1 MKTFVSFFLLTISI
15 AFGQNS
21 LQISNGFIQ
30 LDATSQNFEE
40 IKAKNNQVKAEF
52 DPQNGAL
59 SCNALIKDFHFK
71 LSLMEEHFNN
81 HYLESDTYPK
91 AYFKGKI
98 IDFDSAKVTTTGTE
112 FVLKGTLTLHGNSKK
127 ISTTIIIKNTSSK
140 YILETNFDVLLADF
154 EIKIPKTLTNQISNT
169 SNIKAKFEFKISEK

>member
-1 MKTFVSFFLLTISI
+1 MKTFLSFFLLTTFIV
-15 AFGQNS
+15 FGQNS
-21 LQISNGFIQ
+21 LQISNGYIQ

-40 IKAKNNQVKAEF
+40 IKAINNHVKVGF

-59 SCNALIKDFHFK
+59 FCNALIKDFHFK
-71 LSLMEEHFNN
+71 RSLMEEHFNN
-81 HYLESDTYPK
+81 HYLESNIYPK

-98 IDFDSAKVTTTGTE
+98 IDFDSAKVAETGTE
-112 FVLKGTLTLHGNSKK
+112 FVLKGVLTLHGNSKK
-127 ISTTIIIKNTSSK
+127 ISTTIIVKKTSSK

-154 EIKIPKTLTNQISNT
+154 EIKIPKILTNQISNT